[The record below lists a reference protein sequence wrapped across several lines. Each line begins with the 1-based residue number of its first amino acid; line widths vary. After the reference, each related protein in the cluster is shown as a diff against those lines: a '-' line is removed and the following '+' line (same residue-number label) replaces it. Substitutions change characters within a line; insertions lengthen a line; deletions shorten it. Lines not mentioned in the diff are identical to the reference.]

1 VSKPFLCAAGTTLRK
16 QIDTKFPRRDKSSD
30 GWIGDAAHQARPSD
44 HNPDFSAGG
53 VVRAIDIDKDL
64 SKDKKASWELA
75 DQIRIAA
82 KTDKRIKYVIHQGQI
97 TSARSLWRWR
107 KHSGNPHLAHIHI
120 SFNKSGDK
128 DGVKF
133 DIPMLVKVVVKK

>member
-1 VSKPFLCAAGTTLRK
+1 MAKPFLCAAGTTLRK
-16 QIDTKFPRRDKSSD
+16 QIDTRFPRRDKSSD

-44 HNPDFSAGG
+44 HNPDASG

-64 SKDKKASWELA
+64 ILKDKKASWELA
-75 DQIRIAA
+75 DQIRLAA

-128 DGVKF
+128 DGAKF
-133 DIPMLVKVVVKK
+133 DLAILARAVVKK

>member
-1 VSKPFLCAAGTTLRK
+1 MAKPFLCAAGVTLRK
-16 QIDTKFPRRDKSSD
+16 QIDARFPRRDKSSD

-75 DQIRIAA
+75 DQIRLAG

-97 TSARSLWRWR
+97 ASARSLWRWR
-107 KHSGNPHLAHIHI
+107 KHSGNPHNYHIHI
-120 SFNKSGDK
+120 SFHKAGDNCG
-128 DGVKF
+128 DKF
-133 DIPMLVKVVVKK
+133 DIPLLKKRVVKK